1 MALFDDELRKAQQQR
16 AMYNA
21 QLRANQAQA
30 DYDQRMGQAQSS
42 MEAAQSKAVNP
53 LESVLSGL
61 VSGAQG
67 LWNAGAGAVNA
78 LTGGIQSAAHS
89 QNTKNTMA
97 DASNRRNEI
106 AKKYGYASYSDAM
119 NDDNASQDFW
129 NEIKGVNSDT
139 MGKLNKSKEE
149 YVNSDTYKNLA
160 NMSQN
165 KYGADAIRGWNFLGD
180 VLTAGTGGIGANVA
194 LNSGQG
200 FLGGIADQLEET
212 PDGTQFNWD
221 EALKRGVSS
230 AAGGAVAGIVGGKLG
245 NMGGKSN
252 LGKILGSNVGRGMAT
267 GAASSAVTAGAQTA
281 LEGGNLEQVL
291 SNAANAGKT
300 GALYGGITSGAMGLA
315 NKGFNKLSDV
325 INKEKTPN
333 VIGQEV
339 EPTTRAKAQDITE
352 DGEIATGWGDK
363 NMTGAAQKRNKLQ
376 KFGDTLQDTGQKTQD
391 QAVIGKLKGNLADEV
406 AAKNSIQRLRD
417 LGFEPSDYKQA
428 ANLSEVANKWYDD
441 QVKTSKVR
449 LDMPDTYKLADDAA
463 YYRNLSA
470 DQADKL
476 KMDITKRLDAVRKT
490 GGGLSTFDAAGLE
503 KVAKGLGQDAERM
516 TTTNYGGSKKRI
528 SNLSADAEAYAN
540 ALNDIKAQLR
550 SKVDDMTDY
559 NPDSLRKVL
568 KNAGATDQ
576 QINYLTDA
584 KSMAAVKRNTSLLED
599 ARNMYTQIK
608 SSPLKRGANA
618 DASTNFTTQAA
629 NASGISGLL
638 NMAAQPIGGAVG
650 KVEKGLGRVISGA
663 GDIVA
668 GNGGKIMPE
677 NLSNA
682 LSAGVDKFANS
693 AINTTNVANSQAG
706 NLVSALTNAAQRNA
720 IRQNAVTQSGVA
732 SNNVASQNAMND
744 AQMGMN
750 AAKADYDAAMQT
762 YNNVQAMAAPEANA
776 NTAKLEQITR
786 AMDLAL
792 AAGDLNAYSQLAS
805 LYQTAYKIYAPTE
818 TATSGLSSLNA
829 TQQNNLA
836 KLESA
841 GSAIDQLEQLYN
853 QAGGG
858 QGRLGG
864 KIAELGASLGMNS
877 AASSYNSAARGL
889 INQIAAAVGKTDSL
903 NTEGEVQ
910 RALDLVP
917 KITDT
922 PEEAQVKLQSLR
934 NMLNANKQTYQNIY
948 GVSQQ

>member
-1 MALFDDELRKAQQQR
+1 MAFRMSDRDKAAIQAAAAIRQS
-16 AMYNA
+16 
-21 QLRANQAQA
+21 NQAQQS
-30 DYDQRMGQAQSS
+30 YDQNQNAFN
-42 MEAAQSKAVNP
+42 AAQNTVSGGG
-53 LESVLSGL
+53 LEDILKNAWSGL
-61 VSGAQG
+61 TSGAQG

-78 LTGGIQSAAHS
+78 LTGGIQTAIHG
-89 QNTKNTMA
+89 QEIKNTMA
-97 DASNRRNEI
+97 NDSARRNEI
-106 AKKYGYASYSDAM
+106 AKKYGFNSYSEAANSGKADQ
-119 NDDNASQDFW
+119 NFW
-129 NEIKGVNSDT
+129 DEIRGVTNGT
-139 MGKLNKSKEE
+139 MDKLNESKEN
-149 YVNSDTYKNLA
+149 YTNSATYNNLA

-165 KYGADAIRGWNFLGD
+165 KYGADAIRGENFLAD
-180 VLTAGTGGIGANVA
+180 VLTAGAGGGLGAAIGMNTA
-194 LNSGQG
+194 QG
-200 FLGGIADQLEET
+200 ALGGLADQLENT
-212 PDGTQFNWD
+212 PDGEAFNWD
-221 EALKRGVSS
+221 EAGKRMLSS
-230 AAGGAVAGIVGGKLG
+230 AAGGAVGTLVGGKLG
-245 NMGGKSN
+245 KVGSDSN
-252 LGKILGSNVGRGMAT
+252 LGKIVGSNVGRGALA
-267 GAASSAVTAGAQTA
+267 GAAS
-281 LEGGNLEQVL
+281 
-291 SNAANAGKT
+291 
-300 GALYGGITSGAMGLA
+300 GALYGGIASGAMGLA

-339 EPTTRAKAQDITE
+339 EPITRAKAQDITE
-352 DGEIATGWGDK
+352 DGEVATGWGDK

-391 QAVIGKLKGNLADEV
+391 QSVIGKLKGNLADEM
-406 AAKNSIQRLRD
+406 AAKNSVQRLRD
-417 LGFEPSDYKQA
+417 LGFEPSDYEQA

-441 QVKTSKVR
+441 QVKNSKVK
-449 LDMPDTYKLADDAA
+449 LDMPDTYKLADEAA
-463 YYRNLSA
+463 YYRQLSA

-490 GGGLSTFDAAGLE
+490 GGGISTFDAAGLE

-576 QINYLTDA
+576 QIDYLADA

-599 ARNMYTQIK
+599 ARNMSRQIK

-638 NMAAQPIGGAVG
+638 NMIAQPIGGAVG
-650 KVEKGLGRVISGA
+650 RVEKGVGKAISGA
-663 GDIVA
+663 GDILA

-677 NLSNA
+677 SLSNA

-750 AAKADYDAAMQT
+750 AAKADYDAAMQA
-762 YNNVQAMAAPEANA
+762 YNNAQAMAVPETNA

-805 LYQTAYKIYAPTE
+805 LYQTAYKIYAPSE
-818 TATSGLSSLNA
+818 TTAGGASSLNA
-829 TQQNNLA
+829 TQQGNLA

-889 INQIAAAVGKTDSL
+889 VNQIAAAVGKTDSL

-948 GVSQQ
+948 GVSQ

>member
-1 MALFDDELRKAQQQR
+1 MAFRMSDRDKAAIQAAAAIRQS
-16 AMYNA
+16 
-21 QLRANQAQA
+21 NQAQA
-30 DYDQRMGQAQSS
+30 DYDALMPQAMAKINQAQQGPS
-42 MEAAQSKAVNP
+42 NP
-53 LESVLSGL
+53 LESVLSGIGNSIANVGKTL
-61 VSGAQG
+61 VDIPGTTVANWMDLFQG
-67 LWNAGAGAVNA
+67 KKQDAEGSNTQEWKKSLYGGENA
-78 LTGGIQSAAHS
+78 
-89 QNTKNTMA
+89 K
-97 DASNRRNEI
+97 DRY
-106 AKKYGYASYSDAM
+106 AK
-119 NDDNASQDFW
+119 
-129 NEIKGVNSDT
+129 
-139 MGKLNKSKEE
+139 
-149 YVNSDTYKNLA
+149 
-160 NMSQN
+160 
-165 KYGADAIRGWNFLGD
+165 
-180 VLTAGTGGIGANVA
+180 TAGTALDAAATVSDFIPGLGTGAKVA
-194 LNSGQG
+194 LNVGQG
-200 FLGGIADQLEET
+200 VASGIANPFIEKGSQATLE
-212 PDGTQFNWD
+212 DAMKG
-221 EALKRGVSS
+221 ALV
-230 AAGGAVAGIVGGKLG
+230 GGASAGVGQYVGGKLAKMTPSG
-245 NMGGKSN
+245 STNKLVQ
-252 LGKILGSNVGRGMAT
+252 LGDKIATSNVGNGALT
-267 GAASSAVTAGAQTA
+267 GAASGATGGALASA
-281 LEGGNLEQVL
+281 LNGGDLAQVL
-291 SNAANAGKT
+291 SGAAQGAGG
-300 GALYGGITSGAMGLA
+300 GALAGGTMAGAMGLA
-315 NKGFNKLSDV
+315 GAGLDALNRKVQG
-325 INKEKTPN
+325 TPD
-333 VIGQEV
+333 IET
-339 EPTTRAKAQDITE
+339 PTAIKPVQDIQE

-363 NMTGAAQKRNKLQ
+363 NMTNAAKKRNRLQ

-449 LDMPDTYKLADDAA
+449 LDMPDTYKLADEAA

-576 QINYLTDA
+576 QIDYLADA

-638 NMAAQPIGGAVG
+638 NLAAQPIGGAVG

-668 GNGGKIMPE
+668 GETGNKLASKA
-677 NLSNA
+677 NNLVDALNNTTLSNA
-682 LSAGVDKFANS
+682 SYAGYLPTFGEAMTSQLSR
-693 AINTTNVANSQAG
+693 QAG
-706 NLVSALTNAAQRNA
+706 LGAANDQENQAALQEAQQQV
-720 IRQNAVTQSGVA
+720 QNVQ
-732 SNNVASQNAMND
+732 NDYNNAMTQ
-744 AQMGMN
+744 AQT
-750 AAKADYDAAMQT
+750 A
-762 YNNVQAMAAPEANA
+762 YNNAQAMAPQTSPGNER
-776 NTAKLEQITR
+776 LDQITR

-792 AAGDLNAYSQLAS
+792 AAGDLDSYGKLAS

-818 TATSGLSSLNA
+818 TSTSGASSLNA
-829 TQQNNLA
+829 TQQGNLA

-922 PEEAQVKLQSLR
+922 PEEAQAKLQSLR

>member
-1 MALFDDELRKAQQQR
+1 MAFRMSDRDKAAIQAAAAIRQS
-16 AMYNA
+16 
-21 QLRANQAQA
+21 NQAQA

-42 MEAAQSKAVNP
+42 MDAAQSKAVNP

-61 VSGAQG
+61 VSGAKS
-67 LWNAGAGAVNA
+67 LWNAAAGTVNA
-78 LTGGIQSAAHS
+78 VAGGIQTAAHDRDI
-89 QNTKNTMA
+89 KRTME
-97 DASNRRNEI
+97 DASNKRNDI
-106 AKKYGYASYSDAM
+106 AKKYGYNSYSEAR

-129 NEIKGVNSDT
+129 NEIKSVDNST
-139 MGKLNKSKEE
+139 AEELNRSKKQ
-149 YVNSDTYKNLA
+149 YVDSAIYKNLA

-165 KYGADAIRGWNFLGD
+165 KYGADAIRGHQFLTD
-180 VLTAGTGGIGANVA
+180 VLTMGKGSALANTA
-194 LNSGQG
+194 LNTGQG
-200 FLGGIADQLEET
+200 FAGGIADQLEAT
-212 PDGTQFNWD
+212 QDGQEFDWN
-221 EALKRGVSS
+221 EALKRGTAS
-230 AAGGAVAGIVGGKLG
+230 AAGAAVGTLVGGKLG
-245 NMGGKSN
+245 KVGSGSN
-252 LGKILGSNVGRGMAT
+252 IGKIVGSNVGRGALA
-267 GAASSAVTAGAQTA
+267 GAASGAVSAGTQTA
-281 LEGGNLEQVL
+281 LEGGDLGQVL
-291 SNAANAGKT
+291 SNAVNAGKT
-300 GALYGGITSGAMGLA
+300 GALYGGVTSGAMGLA
-315 NKGFNKLSDV
+315 NRGFNKLSDV

-333 VIGQEV
+333 VVGQEV
-339 EPTTRAKAQDITE
+339 EPVAKATPQDITE
-352 DGEIATGWGDK
+352 DGEVATGWGDK

-391 QAVIGKLKGNLADEV
+391 QSVIGKLKGNLADEM
-406 AAKNSIQRLRD
+406 AAKNSVQRLRD
-417 LGFEPSDYKQA
+417 LGFEPSDYEQA
-428 ANLSEVANKWYDD
+428 SNLSEVANKWYDD

-449 LDMPDTYKLADDAA
+449 LDMPDTYKLADEAA

-503 KVAKGLGQDAERM
+503 KVARGLGQDAERM

-540 ALNDIKAQLR
+540 ALKDVKAALR

-559 NPDSLRKVL
+559 NPDTLRSVL
-568 KNAGATDQ
+568 KDAGATQ
-576 QINYLTDA
+576 KQIDYLTDA

-762 YNNVQAMAAPEANA
+762 YNNVQAMAVPEANA
-776 NTAKLEQITR
+776 NMAKLQQITR

-818 TATSGLSSLNA
+818 TATSGASSLNA

-948 GVSQQ
+948 GVSQ

>member
-21 QLRANQAQA
+21 QLRANQAQSRYETA
-30 DYDQRMGQAQSS
+30 QANIPQ
-42 MEAAQSKAVNP
+42 KNDDG
-53 LESVLSGL
+53 GL
-61 VSGAQG
+61 VGALKNAWNGLTSGATS
-67 LWNAGAGAVNA
+67 LWNATAGGVNEIA
-78 LTGGIQSAAHS
+78 GGIQSAAHS

-180 VLTAGTGGIGANVA
+180 VLTAGTGATAANVA
-194 LNSGQG
+194 FNSGQG

-221 EALKRGVSS
+221 EALKRGTSS

-267 GAASSAVTAGAQTA
+267 GAASSAVTAGTQTA
-281 LEGGNLEQVL
+281 LEGGDLGQVL
-291 SNAANAGKT
+291 ASAADAGKR
-300 GALYGGITSGAMGLA
+300 GALTGGITASAMGLA
-315 NKGFNKLSDV
+315 NKGFNKVSDA
-325 INKEKTPN
+325 INKETTPN
-333 VIGQEV
+333 VARTVV
-339 EPTTRAKAQDITE
+339 EAETKPITTDATDTDAK
-352 DGEIATGWGDK
+352 ATGWGNKDMEGSVKKK
-363 NMTGAAQKRNKLQ
+363 NLLQ
-376 KFGDTLQDTGQKTQD
+376 KTGQTLRDTGQQTKDAT
-391 QAVIGKLKGNLADEV
+391 VYGKLKGNLADEM
-406 AAKNSIQRLRD
+406 ASKNSVERLRQI
-417 LGFEPSDYKQA
+417 GFGPSDYEQA

-441 QVKTSKVR
+441 QVKASKVR

-540 ALNDIKAQLR
+540 ALNDIKDRLR

-576 QINYLTDA
+576 QVDYLTDA

-599 ARNMYTQIK
+599 ARNMYRQIK
-608 SSPLKRGANA
+608 SSPMKRGANA
-618 DASTNFTTQAA
+618 DNSTSITTQLA
-629 NASGISGLL
+629 NASGAGQLL
-638 NMAAQPIGGAVG
+638 NTMLRPVALTVG
-650 KVEKGLGRVISGA
+650 NVEKGVGNVLSGI
-663 GDIVA
+663 GDRIA
-668 GNGGKIMPE
+668 GNGGNVLPS
-677 NLSNA
+677 NLSNLA
-682 LSAGVDKFANS
+682 NKAVDSFANS
-693 AINTTNVANSQAG
+693 AVNTTNVANSPAG
-706 NLVSALTNAAQRNA
+706 NAVNAITSGVQRGA
-720 IRQNAVTQSGVA
+720 IRQNALNEAEKALENKAYTDALNNAQAEAEAARVDYENSIAQASPAYQAQQSYA
-732 SNNVASQNAMND
+732 QPQTTTIAPTSSLDRISQAMN
-744 AQMGMN
+744 M
-750 AAKADYDAAMQT
+750 
-762 YNNVQAMAAPEANA
+762 
-776 NTAKLEQITR
+776 
-786 AMDLAL
+786 AL
-792 AAGDLNAYSQLAS
+792 AAGDITAYGQLAD
-805 LYQTAYKIYAPTE
+805 LYTKAYKIYEMQNPTANT
-818 TATSGLSSLNA
+818 TAKDLTANQSKALTGLQQLQTLSQMQPGVGTALANSPIGGVVNMFGGDEYANQAQSLALTLGYLQSGANITPREAENIGKSYIPSAYDSENVRQQKLSRAEQLLRNYLADTSSLA
-829 TQQNNLA
+829 TQ
-836 KLESA
+836 
-841 GSAIDQLEQLYN
+841 
-853 QAGGG
+853 
-858 QGRLGG
+858 
-864 KIAELGASLGMNS
+864 
-877 AASSYNSAARGL
+877 
-889 INQIAAAVGKTDSL
+889 
-903 NTEGEVQ
+903 
-910 RALDLVP
+910 
-917 KITDT
+917 
-922 PEEAQVKLQSLR
+922 
-934 NMLNANKQTYQNIY
+934 
-948 GVSQQ
+948 